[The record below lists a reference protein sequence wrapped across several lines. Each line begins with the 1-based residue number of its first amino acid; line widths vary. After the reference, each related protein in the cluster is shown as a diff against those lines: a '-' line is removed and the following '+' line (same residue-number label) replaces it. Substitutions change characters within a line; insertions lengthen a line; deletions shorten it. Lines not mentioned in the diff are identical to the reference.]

1 MPIDVEQARADT
13 PGCDQ
18 VVHLNNAGASLPPHV
33 VLDTQLEWL
42 QTEAVTGGYE
52 IDAERVQVLDATY
65 DEVAALVGASP
76 DEIALV
82 ENATFAWH
90 QAFWSLPIEPGQ
102 LILTANV
109 EYATGYISMLQAQR
123 RRGAEIVVIP
133 DDEHGQVSVDAMAEL
148 LHRHGQRVALV
159 AITHVPTNGG
169 LVNPAED
176 VGRLTREAEVPYL
189 LDACQSVGQ
198 MPVDVEA
205 IGCDM
210 LSATGRKFL
219 RAPRG
224 TGFLYVRRGVLE
236 RMAPAFLDLLGAE
249 WTAPDQFQ
257 MRADARRFENWE
269 SSHAGQAGLAA
280 AVRYAR
286 TWGLEA
292 IGARIDELA
301 DYVRAALAGVPR
313 VTLHDQGL
321 RTCGIVTFSH
331 AAHAAEAV
339 KDAMRGRGVNVSV
352 SDPSSTLL
360 DARRRALPSLVRVSP
375 HYYNTTDEL
384 DCLVAAL
391 QELGR

>member
-1 MPIDVEQARADT
+1 MRWPT
-13 PGCDQ
+13 CC
-18 VVHLNNAGASLPPHV
+18 
-33 VLDTQLEWL
+33 
-42 QTEAVTGGYE
+42 TG
-52 IDAERVQVLDATY
+52 
-65 DEVAALVGASP
+65 
-76 DEIALV
+76 
-82 ENATFAWH
+82 
-90 QAFWSLPIEPGQ
+90 
-102 LILTANV
+102 
-109 EYATGYISMLQAQR
+109 
-123 RRGAEIVVIP
+123 
-133 DDEHGQVSVDAMAEL
+133 MAE
-148 LHRHGQRVALV
+148 RVALV

-169 LVNPAED
+169 LVNPVED

-224 TGFLYVRRGVLE
+224 TGFLYVRRGALE
-236 RMAPAFLDLLGAE
+236 RMEPAFLDLLGAE

-269 SSHAGQAGLAA
+269 SSHAAQAGLGA

-286 TWGLEA
+286 AWGLES

-301 DYVRAALAGVPR
+301 VHVRAALAGVPR

-331 AAHAAEAV
+331 ASHDAEAV

-360 DARRRALPSLVRVSP
+360 DATRRALPSLVRVSP

-384 DCLVAAL
+384 DSLVAAL
-391 QELGR
+391 QEL